1 MNNLSGMIGLA
12 RRAGK
17 LRFGT
22 EQTVDA
28 IRSSGK
34 PKLVCLSS
42 DASENTVK
50 RVTDGCRFH
59 HVELVILPIAKD
71 ELGRCIG
78 NTMDV
83 SVVAIMDVNFR
94 KAICKQLEVTNASGN
109 MSSAGGAI
117 HDSQQD

>member
-28 IRSSGK
+28 IRSPGK

-50 RVTDGCRFH
+50 KITDGCH
-59 HVELVILPIAKD
+59 YHQVELVVLPISKA

-78 NTMDV
+78 KTMEV

-94 KAICKQLEVTNASGN
+94 KAIFKQLEVTNASGDMN
-109 MSSAGGAI
+109 SAGGAI